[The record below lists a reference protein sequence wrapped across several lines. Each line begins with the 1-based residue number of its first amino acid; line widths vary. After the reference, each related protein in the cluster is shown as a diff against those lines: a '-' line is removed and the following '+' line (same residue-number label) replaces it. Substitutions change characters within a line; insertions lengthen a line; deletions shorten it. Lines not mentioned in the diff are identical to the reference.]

1 MGSPPLGGEGKKAN
15 MNVVNLGFP
24 RCTILPALPP
34 LCRPFSLHCL
44 PQLAAAVSSLLL
56 PASAPPSSPLAG
68 RHADGSLTASG
79 AADRLFLVQL
89 AFTAA
94 RNALRAQREQGG
106 GRGEGRR
113 GSGNDDVRMDTGDVA
128 LLSEGDAR
136 EGLRAV
142 VAAAVR
148 FVEALGGSEAGE
160 EDDALRGEGSGKDTS
175 AAGGK
180 SSASA
185 SNCTVSGSGS
195 SSGGG
200 LALTARTA
208 AVAAL
213 AAAAECDA
221 ALVVPHA
228 IRVLSSHAATQAS
241 SEGVRRGGGG
251 GGRGREW

>member
-1 MGSPPLGGEGKKAN
+1 
-15 MNVVNLGFP
+15 
-24 RCTILPALPP
+24 
-34 LCRPFSLHCL
+34 
-44 PQLAAAVSSLLL
+44 
-56 PASAPPSSPLAG
+56 
-68 RHADGSLTASG
+68 
-79 AADRLFLVQL
+79 
-89 AFTAA
+89 
-94 RNALRAQREQGG
+94 
-106 GRGEGRR
+106 
-113 GSGNDDVRMDTGDVA
+113 MDTGDVA

-142 VAAAVR
+142 VAAAVLC
-148 FVEALGGSEAGE
+148 VEALGGSEASE
-160 EDDALRGEGSGKDTS
+160 EDDALPGEGSGKDTS
-175 AAGGK
+175 AEGGK

-185 SNCTVSGSGS
+185 SNRTVSSSGGGSGS
-195 SSGGG
+195 SSGGDGGGSSGGG

-241 SEGVRRGGGG
+241 SEGVRRGRWG